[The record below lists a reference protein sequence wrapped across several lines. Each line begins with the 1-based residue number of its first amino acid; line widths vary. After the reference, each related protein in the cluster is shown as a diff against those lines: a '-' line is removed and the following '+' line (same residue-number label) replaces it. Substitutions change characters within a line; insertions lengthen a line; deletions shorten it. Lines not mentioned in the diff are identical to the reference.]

1 MSFAVLQ
8 EVWMVTSPLVWESE
22 LVSPRHEVDLLST
35 TPWSQKVGRCGLR
48 AGHFF
53 KLLIYYKH

>member
-1 MSFAVLQ
+1 
-8 EVWMVTSPLVWESE
+8 MVTSPLVWESE